1 MSTMVFFIVVATL
14 ATVGILMAG
23 GLSMVRGGDYDRT
36 HAFPLMEARVIAQTL
51 AIGLMF
57 IAILFWT

>member
-1 MSTMVFFIVVATL
+1 MNTIVFFIVVATL

-23 GLSMVRGGDYDRT
+23 GVSMLRGGDYDRT

-51 AIGLMF
+51 AIFLMF
-57 IAILFWT
+57 IGILFWS